1 MNAQKTIKR
10 AAKGKAQKA
19 VRGIA
24 LRALDSAIL
33 DQDADAVVRWR
44 EIYLRTYPPHAM
56 PWSA

>member
-1 MNAQKTIKR
+1 VNTRKTINRATKGMAQKT
-10 AAKGKAQKA
+10 

-33 DQDADAVVRWR
+33 EEDEPAVVRWR
-44 EIYLRTYPPHAM
+44 AIYLRTFPAHAM